1 MSGADL
7 CEPNAY
13 VESNN
18 DMIPLSRLAVEAN
31 VVAKP
36 SDQLLSVLKEMANID
51 ASSALVIEDKKA
63 VGILTYHDLLHL
75 MTNADRCHD
84 CTVDAVMTSPVFT
97 VSADMSCH
105 AAYHLMLEKG
115 IRHIVIDIDGKGAY
129 RVIGEKSFLTDGG
142 LQDDDSVPRVEAIMD
157 ASPVCISH
165 DATMLDAVRRM
176 DRTRRDYVIVAHHGR
191 ALGILTERD
200 IFFHRELLI
209 EHRHTPVATVMSSPV
224 RAIQPSAAIHTALER
239 MEEHGVRRLVVTE
252 RGGNLRGMITLHQ
265 VIAERERRHLATLQA
280 NLRECQQ
287 QRFPGVLLDF
297 ISDGVLIVEQDTGL
311 VVEVN
316 QPLSDWLDYP
326 SGTLSGMTL
335 PELLTDQSTLPHW
348 GIHEDPPARQTTFKS
363 GLRRHNGD
371 TLTVEV
377 SIKRVNIDQRGLVV
391 GIARDLTERAAAERA
406 LLASE
411 QRLVQIFETNQAVK
425 LIVDPAEGKIVQ
437 ANLAASRYY
446 GYKHDELVG
455 MPVSKINTLDQTA
468 LKQAMSQAKGERRM
482 RFHFK
487 HRLASGEIRDVEVFS
502 GPLQTEG
509 KTLLYSIVHD
519 ITDHVRAESALRA
532 SEERLDLATRAADLG
547 LWDWNIATDE
557 VSYSQRWA
565 SMLGYSLT
573 DITPH
578 FSTWKKLVHHDDL
591 PLAMHIVKNH
601 LAGNSPMFELTLRMR
616 HRDGE
621 WRWILSRGRVVERNT
636 EGKPLRAA
644 GTHMDITE
652 KRNAQEKLRVV
663 ATVFESSNEGIVIT
677 DPQTR
682 IIEVNAAF
690 SRITGYIA
698 EEVIGQTPKLLKSGR
713 HDELFYQDMW
723 RQLKV
728 TGRWRGEVWNR
739 RKNGEVYPEW
749 LSISSVLDNDGQL
762 KYYVAVFSDIT
773 ERHRDRQEI
782 EFLAHHDAL
791 TNLPNRLLF
800 NARLEHAIGHAQRVS
815 SELAVM
821 CIDLDHFKTIND
833 SLGHALGDEVL
844 QNVSQRVT
852 QAMRAE
858 DTVARIGGDEF
869 IILLEDATP
878 GGACEVA
885 DKLIAAL
892 KAPIDLEGNPLY
904 LSLSLGISMYPR
916 DGKDVD
922 TLVKNAD
929 AAMYKAKATGRDNY
943 QFYTPDLTDDALEQV
958 FLQNHLRRAI
968 EQQEFRIYYQPQV
981 DLHSGRPFGVEALL
995 RWQHP
1000 TEGLIPP
1007 IRFVSLLEEQG
1018 LMRQVGPWVLRQA
1031 CSDYVEWQE
1040 QGVAPDTLA
1049 VNISGIQINSPGA
1062 VEIIERILH
1071 DTGMPPENLELE
1083 VTETFVMDDPESN
1096 INTLK
1101 KLRALGIRLAID
1113 DFGTGY
1119 SSLAYLKRLPINK
1132 LKIDRSFI
1140 KDVPGNT
1147 DDEAITRAV
1156 IGLGKILNLD
1166 TIAEGIERDDCV
1178 SFLID
1183 EGCYAGQGYLWS
1195 EPVPEEIL
1203 LPWLQAR
1210 KLH

>member
-1 MSGADL
+1 
-7 CEPNAY
+7 
-13 VESNN
+13 
-18 DMIPLSRLAVEAN
+18 MIPLSRLTVEAN
-31 VVAKP
+31 VIAKP
-36 SDQLLSVLKEMANID
+36 SDQLLSVLKNMADID
-51 ASSALVIEDKKA
+51 ASSALVVEDKKA

-75 MTNADRCHD
+75 MTNADQCSG
-84 CTVDAVMTSPVFT
+84 CTVESVMTSPVFT
-97 VSADMSCH
+97 VTADMSCH

-115 IRHIVIDIDGKGAY
+115 IRHIVLDVDGNGNY
-129 RVIGEKSFLTDGG
+129 RVIGEKSFLTDGS

-157 ASPVCISH
+157 ANPICISH
-165 DATMLDAVRRM
+165 DTSMLDAVKHM
-176 DRTRRDYVIVAHHGR
+176 NKTRQDYVIVTHHGR

-200 IFFHRELLI
+200 IFLHHESLI
-209 EHRHTPVATVMSSPV
+209 DHRHTPIATVMSSPV
-224 RAIQPSAAIHTALER
+224 KTILPSAAVHTALER
-239 MEEHGVRRLVVTE
+239 MEAHNVRRLVVTE
-252 RGGNLRGMITLHQ
+252 RDGSLRGMITLHH
-265 VIAERERRHLATLQA
+265 VIAERERRHLTTLQA

-297 ISDGVLIVEQDTGL
+297 ISDGVLIAEQDTGL

-316 QPLSDWLDYP
+316 QPLAQWLDYP
-326 SGTLSGMTL
+326 SAELSGMKL
-335 PELLTDQSTLPHW
+335 SDLLTGQNGLHHW
-348 GIHEDPPARQTTFKS
+348 GIHEEPPTQQTTFKS
-363 GLRRHNGD
+363 GLRRRNGD

-377 SIKRVNIDQRGLVV
+377 SVKRVNIDQRGLVV
-391 GIARDLTERAAAERA
+391 GIARDLTERAAAEQA

-446 GYKHDELVG
+446 GYTHEQLLG
-455 MPVSKINTLDQTA
+455 MPISNINTMDRSA
-468 LKQAMSQAKGERRM
+468 IKQAMSQAKDERRL
-482 RFHFK
+482 RFQFK

-502 GPLQTEG
+502 GPLQTEN

-519 ITDHVRAESALRA
+519 ITDHVRAENALRA

-573 DITPH
+573 DIEPH
-578 FSTWKKLVHHDDL
+578 FGTWKKLVHHDDL
-591 PLAMHIVKNH
+591 PLAIHIVKNH
-601 LAGNSPMFELTLRMR
+601 LAGESSMFELTLRMR
-616 HRDGE
+616 HRNGG
-621 WRWILSRGRVVERNT
+621 WRWILSRGRVVERDA

-644 GTHMDITE
+644 GTHMDVTE
-652 KRNAQEKLRVV
+652 KRHAQEKLRVV

-690 SRITGYIA
+690 SQITGYIA
-698 EEVIGQTPKLLKSGR
+698 EEVIGQTPQLLKSGR
-713 HDELFYQDMW
+713 HDEFFYQDMW
-723 RQLKV
+723 RQLEV

-782 EFLAHHDAL
+782 EYLAHHDAL
-791 TNLPNRLLF
+791 TDLPNRLLF
-800 NARLEHAIGHAQRVS
+800 NARLEHAIGHAQRIKS
-815 SELAVM
+815 QLAVM

-833 SLGHALGDEVL
+833 SLGHALGDDVL
-844 QNVSQRVT
+844 RNVAKRVM
-852 QAMRAE
+852 QIMRAE

-892 KAPIDLEGNPLY
+892 KVPIDLDNDPLY

-916 DGKDVD
+916 DGVDVD

-929 AAMYKAKATGRDNY
+929 AAMYKAKASGRDNY

-968 EQQEFRIYYQPQV
+968 EKQEFRIYYQPQV
-981 DLHSGRPFGVEALL
+981 DLYSGRTTGVEALL

-1000 TEGLIPP
+1000 TKGLIPP
-1007 IRFVSLLEEQG
+1007 VRFVSLLEEQG

-1031 CSDYVEWQE
+1031 CKDYVSWQE
-1040 QGVAPDTLA
+1040 QGIAPDILA
-1049 VNISGIQINSPGA
+1049 VNLSGIQINSPGA
-1062 VEIIERILH
+1062 VDIIDEILRE
-1071 DTGMPPENLELE
+1071 TGMPPEKLELE

-1096 INTLK
+1096 INTLHR
-1101 KLRALGIRLAID
+1101 LRTLGIRLAID

-1166 TIAEGIERDDCV
+1166 TIAEGIERDECV
-1178 SFLID
+1178 KFLID

-1195 EPVPEEIL
+1195 KPLPEELL
-1203 LPWLQAR
+1203 LPWLKKH